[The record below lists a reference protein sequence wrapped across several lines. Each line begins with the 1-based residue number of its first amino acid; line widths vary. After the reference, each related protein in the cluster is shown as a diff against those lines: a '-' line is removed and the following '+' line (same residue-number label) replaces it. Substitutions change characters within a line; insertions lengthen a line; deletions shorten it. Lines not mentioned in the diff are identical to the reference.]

1 MYEKDHYSLAV
12 HNFSRRNRKLLVEIF
27 LFLLVVFFLHPPTLM
42 LFYKLLYMKDQNTQV
57 GKCYTFKYI
66 RMNKSR
72 DSLNTFVS

>member
-1 MYEKDHYSLAV
+1 M
-12 HNFSRRNRKLLVEIF
+12 LVEIF

-72 DSLNTFVS
+72 DSLNTFVSQVFSYALFLFILHNLW